1 MIDLTDPV
9 IAWVVARTGDMGI
22 RLIFTS
28 RDRRR
33 LRQTLDRELEL
44 VVQEVDPRNRAVIG
58 RALASAVSLPTK
70 LHPDPGMP
78 LNQALHKLIATQL
91 RLLEQWVD
99 EDSGLTL
106 ASATGIEPLALAD
119 RVADAII
126 SGLRHYVAASGLAE
140 LVHGLDTAEVTG
152 KLDAIS
158 LQIAG
163 LRVNTWAAATFT
175 LPHNISSFTGRRE
188 DLRRL
193 LEFGSKAAGRRGR
206 ALGIYAI
213 DGMAGIG
220 KTALAVHAAHLLAP
234 RYPDGQIFLHLHG
247 HTPGQRPVETA
258 DALATL
264 LLTAGVPPGQIP
276 DDIAAR
282 TASWRDWVD
291 AKALLLLL
299 DDAISSEQVRPLMPG
314 SPQALVM
321 ITSRRRLSALDEVVS
336 MSLDTLPPDEATEL
350 FTRLAARP
358 GLTPSDPGVAEAVRL
373 CGYLPLAIR
382 LTAAQLAH
390 HTSWTLDEL
399 VADLAS
405 TRDRIAAMR
414 AESESVTS
422 AFDLSYQDLTS
433 DQRLL
438 FRRLGLH
445 PGSDFDAYIGS
456 ALSGLELPAV
466 QRLLDDLYNQHLID
480 EPVRGRYRMH
490 DLLREQARTLA
501 AQDSAVDNE
510 AAVDA
515 LLSYFLHTAVN
526 AAAHIAGRMPAQ
538 GPPPLET
545 TPNWS
550 PTFSAASESLSWL
563 TVERTNLHTA
573 VDSAVSR
580 TIPQVAIYLPVVLT
594 PFLRGQGFWEQAIAL
609 NRSAE
614 AVARTVGDTSGLA
627 LALWSRSSIHR
638 VSGEYPAAI
647 TCLEQAIGLH
657 RQLGDRL
664 GEASDLYEIGVLRR
678 LACDYV
684 GGEATQTEAR
694 RLYRELGNTLG
705 EANTFHE
712 MGIAKWLTGDLSGAL
727 ESQLRARDLYRESDN
742 SNGLAAAHDEI
753 ALVNNS
759 AGNYPISAR
768 SAATS
773 LNIHRETGNRY
784 SEAYSLMF
792 LGTSQYLT
800 GDYMTAAETL
810 LHVVELDKEV
820 GNRYA
825 MAFALREL
833 GVVRLRL
840 GDFEEAQSILVEAV
854 AIHHEFGNRY
864 GEGYALASLGRA
876 RIGLGDLNAA
886 EKNMTQAL
894 RIHQEFGHRL
904 GEADAL
910 LGVGQL
916 FMHRQQYGDATDRY
930 SKALEIVRQIGAQ
943 LEQGQA
949 LAGLAACS
957 VAEQNFSAA
966 IENWHEALAVF
977 RKIGAPE
984 IAAVEAEL
992 RAERDV

>member
-9 IAWVVARTGDMGI
+9 IAWIVAIAGDTGI
-22 RLIFTS
+22 RLIFTA
-28 RDRRR
+28 RDQRR
-33 LRQTLDRELEL
+33 LRQILDKELEF
-44 VVQEVDPRNRAVIG
+44 VVSQVNPEVRVAAE
-58 RALASAVSLPTK
+58 RALVAAVSAPTR
-70 LHPDPGMP
+70 LHPDPGVP
-78 LNQALHKLIATQL
+78 LGQALHKVIASQL
-91 RLLEQWVD
+91 RVLGQWVD
-99 EDSGLTL
+99 KDSALNF
-106 ASATGIEPLALAD
+106 AAATGIEPDVLAD
-119 RVADAII
+119 RVADAVV

-163 LRVNTWAAATFT
+163 LRVNARAAATFT
-175 LPHNISSFTGRRE
+175 LPHNISSFTGRRA
-188 DLRRL
+188 DLSRVI
-193 LEFGSKAAGRRGR
+193 EFGSKAGGTRGR

-247 HTPGQRPVETA
+247 HTPGQRPVEPA

-264 LLTAGVPPGQIP
+264 LLTAGVPPEQIP
-276 DDIAAR
+276 DDLAAR

-291 AKALLLLL
+291 AKKLLLLL

-321 ITSRRRLSALDEVVS
+321 ITSRRRLTALDEVVS
-336 MSLDTLPPDEATEL
+336 MSLDTMPPDEATEL

-358 GLTPSDPGVAEAVRL
+358 GLAPTDPGVAEVVRL

-390 HTSWTLDEL
+390 HASWTLNEL
-399 VADLAS
+399 VADLSS

-433 DQRLL
+433 DQQLL

-445 PGSDFDAYIGS
+445 PGSDFDAYIAA
-456 ALSGLELPAV
+456 ALSGLDLGTA
-466 QRLLDDLYNQHLID
+466 QRLLDDLYNHHLID
-480 EPVRGRYRMH
+480 EPGRGRYRMH

-501 AQDSAVDNE
+501 ARDSAAANE

-515 LLSYFLHTAVN
+515 LLSYFLHTAIN
-526 AAAHIAGRMPAQ
+526 AAGHVAGRIPAQ
-538 GPPPLET
+538 IPPPVEH
-545 TPNWS
+545 PPVWS
-550 PTFSAASESLSWL
+550 PSFSTAPESLAWL
-563 TVERTNLHTA
+563 KAERTNLHSA

-614 AVARTVGDTSGLA
+614 AVARTVNDRSGEA
-627 LALWSRSSIHR
+627 LALSSRSSIHR
-638 VSGEYPAAI
+638 VSGEFPAAI
-647 TCLEQAIGLH
+647 TCLEQAIVLH
-657 RQLGDRL
+657 RGLGDRL
-664 GEASDLYEIGVLRR
+664 GEASDLYELGVLRR
-678 LACDYV
+678 LTCDYV
-684 GGEATQTEAR
+684 GDEATQTEAR
-694 RLYRELGNTLG
+694 RLYRELGNSLG

-712 MGIAKWLTGDLSGAL
+712 MGIAKWLMGNLSGSL
-727 ESQLRARDLYRESDN
+727 KSHLRARDLYRESDN
-742 SNGLAAAHDEI
+742 SNGLAAAYDEI

-759 AGNYPISAR
+759 TGDYTV
-768 SAATS
+768 AATNAASS
-773 LNIHRETGNRY
+773 LNIHREVGNRY

-800 GDYMTAAETL
+800 GDNTAAAETL
-810 LHVVELDKEV
+810 LHVVDLDQEL

-840 GDFEEAQSILVEAV
+840 GDYEQARTILARAV

-876 RIGLGDLNAA
+876 QIGLGDLDPAGENLAD
-886 EKNMTQAL
+886 AL

-904 GEADAL
+904 GEADTL
-910 LGVGQL
+910 LGMGQL
-916 FMHRQQYGDATDRY
+916 FMRRQSYGDAWNRY
-930 SKALEIVRQIGAQ
+930 SEALRIARQIGAQ
-943 LEQGQA
+943 LEQGHA

-957 VAEQNFSAA
+957 AVEGNRAA
-966 IENWHEALAVF
+966 ATENWHEALTIF

-992 RAERDV
+992 RRVG

>member
-9 IAWVVARTGDMGI
+9 ISWVVALAGDTGI

-28 RDRRR
+28 RDQRR
-33 LRQTLDRELEL
+33 LRHILDKELES
-44 VVQEVDPRNRAVIG
+44 VVSQVNPEVRAAAE
-58 RALASAVSLPTK
+58 RALVAAVSSPTK
-70 LHPDPGMP
+70 LHPDPGVP
-78 LNQALHKLIATQL
+78 LGQALRKVIASQL
-91 RLLEQWVD
+91 RVLGQWAD
-99 EDSGLTL
+99 EESGLNF
-106 ASATGIEPLALAD
+106 AAATGIEPDVLAD
-119 RVADAII
+119 RVADAVV

-152 KLDAIS
+152 KLDALS

-163 LRVNTWAAATFT
+163 LRVSARAAATFT
-175 LPHNISSFTGRRE
+175 LPYDVASFTGRRE
-188 DLRRL
+188 GLTRL
-193 LEFGSKAAGRRGR
+193 LGPGSQAAETGGRV
-206 ALGIYAI
+206 LGIHAI

-220 KTALAVHAAHLLAP
+220 KTALAVHAAHRLAP

-247 HTPGQRPVETA
+247 HTPGQRPVDPA

-276 DDIAAR
+276 DDLAAR
-282 TASWRDWVD
+282 TASWRDWVG
-291 AKALLLLL
+291 ARKLLLLL
-299 DDAISSEQVRPLMPG
+299 DDAVSSEQVRPLIPG

-321 ITSRRRLSALDEVVS
+321 ITSRRRLTALDEVVS
-336 MSLDTLPPDEATEL
+336 MSLDTMPPDEATEL

-390 HTSWTLDEL
+390 HASWTLNEL

-422 AFDLSYQDLTS
+422 AFDLSYHDLTS
-433 DQRLL
+433 DQQLL

-445 PGSDFDAYIGS
+445 PGSDFDAYIGA
-456 ALSGLELPAV
+456 ALSGLDLRAT
-466 QRLLDDLYNQHLID
+466 QRLLDDLYNHHLVD
-480 EPVRGRYRMH
+480 EPGRGRYRMH

-501 AQDSAVDNE
+501 AQDGAAENE
-510 AAVDA
+510 AAIDR
-515 LLSYFLHTAVN
+515 LLTYFLHAAIN
-526 AAAHIAGRMPAQ
+526 AAGHIAGRMPAQ
-538 GPPPLET
+538 APPPVAH
-545 TPNWS
+545 PPAWS
-550 PTFSAASESLSWL
+550 PTFSAATESLAWL
-563 TVERTNLHTA
+563 RAERTNLHSA
-573 VDSAVSR
+573 VDTAVSR
-580 TIPQVAIYLPVVLT
+580 IPQVAIYLPIVLT

-614 AVARTVGDTSGLA
+614 AVARTVNDRSGEA

-647 TCLEQAIGLH
+647 ACLEQAIGLH
-657 RQLGDRL
+657 RGLGDRL
-664 GEASDLYEIGVLRR
+664 GEASDLYELGLLRR
-678 LACDYV
+678 LAYDYAAD
-684 GGEATQTEAR
+684 EATQTEAR
-694 RLYRELGNTLG
+694 RIYRELGNSLG

-712 MGIAKWLTGDLSGAL
+712 MGIAKWLMGDLSGSL
-727 ESQLRARDLYRESDN
+727 ESQLRARDLYRESGN
-742 SNGLAAAHDEI
+742 SNGLAAAYGEI

-759 AGNYPISAR
+759 AGNYPV
-768 SAATS
+768 AATNVASS
-773 LNIHRETGNRY
+773 LSMHREVGNRY

-800 GDYMTAAETL
+800 GDNAAAAETL
-810 LHVVELDKEV
+810 LHVVDLDREL

-833 GVVRLRL
+833 GVVRLRQ
-840 GDFEEAQSILVEAV
+840 GDYEQARTILVQAV
-854 AIHHEFGNRY
+854 VIHHEFGNRY

-876 RIGLGDLNAA
+876 QIGLGDLDAA
-886 EKNMTQAL
+886 EESLAEAL

-904 GEADAL
+904 GKADAL

-916 FMHRQQYGDATDRY
+916 FMHRRSYGDARSRY
-930 SKALEIVRQIGAQ
+930 SEALDIVREIGAQ

-957 VAEQNFSAA
+957 AAEGNSAAA
-966 IENWHEALAVF
+966 IESWREALAVF
-977 RKIGAPE
+977 RRIGAPE

-992 RAERDV
+992 HQVG

>member
-9 IAWVVARTGDMGI
+9 ISWIVALAGDTGI

-28 RDRRR
+28 RDQRR
-33 LRQTLDRELEL
+33 LHRILDKELEF
-44 VVQEVDPRNRAVIG
+44 VVSQVNPEVRAAVEH
-58 RALASAVSLPTK
+58 ALIAAVSAPTK
-70 LHPDPGMP
+70 LHPDPGVP
-78 LNQALHKLIATQL
+78 LGQALRKVIASQLIV
-91 RLLEQWVD
+91 LEQWVD
-99 EDSGLTL
+99 EKSDLNF
-106 ASATGIEPLALAD
+106 AAATGIEPDVLAE
-119 RVADAII
+119 RVADAVV

-163 LRVNTWAAATFT
+163 LMVSARAAATFT
-175 LPHNISSFTGRRE
+175 LPHDIASFTGRRE
-188 DLRRL
+188 DLSRL
-193 LEFGSKAAGRRGR
+193 LGLGSQAAGTRGQV
-206 ALGIYAI
+206 LGIHAI

-247 HTPGQRPVETA
+247 HAPGQRPVEPA

-276 DDIAAR
+276 DDLAAR
-282 TASWRDWVD
+282 TASWRDWVN
-291 AKALLLLL
+291 AKKLLLLL
-299 DDAISSEQVRPLMPG
+299 DDAISSEQVRPLIPG

-321 ITSRRRLSALDEVVS
+321 ITSRRRLTALDEVVS
-336 MSLDTLPPDEATEL
+336 MSLDTMPPDEATEL

-390 HTSWTLDEL
+390 HASWTLNEL

-405 TRDRIAAMR
+405 TRNRIAAMR

-422 AFDLSYQDLTS
+422 AFDLSYHDLTS
-433 DQRLL
+433 DQQLL

-445 PGSDFDAYIGS
+445 PGSDFDAYIGA
-456 ALSGLELPAV
+456 ALSGLDLRAT
-466 QRLLDDLYNQHLID
+466 QRLLDDLYNHHLID
-480 EPVRGRYRMH
+480 EPGRGRYRMH

-501 AQDSAVDNE
+501 AQDSAADNE
-510 AAVDA
+510 AAIDR
-515 LLSYFLHTAVN
+515 LLSYFLHTAIN
-526 AAAHIAGRMPAQ
+526 AAGHIAGRMPAQ
-538 GPPPLET
+538 APPPVE
-545 TPNWS
+545 PPPAWS
-550 PTFSAASESLSWL
+550 PSFSTAAESLAWL
-563 TVERTNLHTA
+563 RAERTNLHSA

-609 NRSAE
+609 NRNAE
-614 AVARTVGDTSGLA
+614 AVARTVNNRYGEA

-647 TCLEQAIGLH
+647 ACLEQAIVLH
-657 RQLGDRL
+657 RGLGDRL
-664 GEASDLYEIGVLRR
+664 GEASDLYELGVLRR
-678 LACDYV
+678 LAYDYAAD
-684 GGEATQTEAR
+684 EATQTEAR
-694 RLYRELGNTLG
+694 RIYRELGNSLG

-712 MGIAKWLTGDLSGAL
+712 MGIAKWLMGDLSGSL

-742 SNGLAAAHDEI
+742 SNGLAAAYGEI

-759 AGNYPISAR
+759 AGNYPV
-768 SAATS
+768 AATNVASS
-773 LNIHRETGNRY
+773 LSIHREVGNRY

-800 GDYMTAAETL
+800 GDNAAAADTL
-810 LHVVELDKEV
+810 LHVVDLDREL
-820 GNRYA
+820 GNLYA

-833 GVVRLRL
+833 GVVRLRQ
-840 GDFEEAQSILVEAV
+840 GDYEQARTILVQAV

-864 GEGYALASLGRA
+864 GEGFARASLGRA
-876 RIGLGDLNAA
+876 QIGLGDFDAA
-886 EKNMTQAL
+886 RESLAEAL
-894 RIHQEFGHRL
+894 RIHHEFGHRL
-904 GEADAL
+904 GKADAL
-910 LGVGQL
+910 LGIGQL
-916 FMHRQQYGDATDRY
+916 FMHQRSYGDARSRY
-930 SKALEIVRQIGAQ
+930 SEALGIVREIGAQ

-949 LAGLAACS
+949 YAGLAACLA
-957 VAEQNFSAA
+957 AEGNRAEAVES
-966 IENWHEALAVF
+966 WRGALAVF
-977 RKIGAPE
+977 QKIGAPE

-992 RAERDV
+992 HRDG

>member
-1 MIDLTDPV
+1 MIDLTDPI
-9 IAWVVARTGDMGI
+9 IAWVVATAGDTGI

-28 RDRRR
+28 RDQRR
-33 LRQTLDRELEL
+33 LRQILDKELEF
-44 VVQEVDPRNRAVIG
+44 VVSQVNPEARAAAE
-58 RALASAVSLPTK
+58 RALVAAVSVPAK
-70 LHPDPGMP
+70 LHPDPGVP
-78 LNQALHKLIATQL
+78 LSLALHQLIAAQL
-91 RLLEQWVD
+91 RVLEHWMD
-99 EDSGLTL
+99 EDGELNF
-106 ASATGIEPLALAD
+106 AMVTGIEPDVLAD
-119 RVADAII
+119 RVADAVV
-126 SGLRHYVAASGLAE
+126 SGLRHYVAATGLAE
-140 LVHGLDTAEVTG
+140 LVHGLDAAEVTG
-152 KLDAIS
+152 KLDALS

-175 LPHNISSFTGRRE
+175 LPHSISSFTGRRE
-188 DLRRL
+188 DLNRL
-193 LEFGSKAAGRRGR
+193 LEFGSKVEGTRGR

-247 HTPGQRPVETA
+247 HTPGQRPVEPA

-264 LLTAGVPPGQIP
+264 LLTAGVPPEQIP
-276 DDIAAR
+276 DNLAAR

-291 AKALLLLL
+291 AKKLLLLL

-321 ITSRRRLSALDEVVS
+321 ITSRRRLTALDEVMS

-390 HTSWTLDEL
+390 HASWTLNEL

-422 AFDLSYQDLTS
+422 AFDLSYQDLTP
-433 DQRLL
+433 DQQLL

-445 PGSDFDAYIGS
+445 PGSDFDAYIAA
-456 ALSGLELPAV
+456 ALSGFDLRTA
-466 QRLLDDLYNQHLID
+466 QRLLDDLYDHHLID
-480 EPVRGRYRMH
+480 EPSRGRYRMH

-501 AQDSAVDNE
+501 AQDSAADNE
-510 AAVDA
+510 AATDA
-515 LLSYFLHTAVN
+515 LLSYFLHTAIE
-526 AAAHIAGRMPAQ
+526 AAGHIAGRMPAQ
-538 GPPPLET
+538 TPPPVEH
-545 TPNWS
+545 PPAWS
-550 PTFSAASESLSWL
+550 PSFSGATESLAWL
-563 TVERTNLHTA
+563 RAERTNLHSA
-573 VDSAVSR
+573 VESAVSR

-614 AVARTVGDTSGLA
+614 AVARTVNDRSGEA

-647 TCLEQAIGLH
+647 TCLEQAMGLH
-657 RQLGDRL
+657 RGLGDRL
-664 GEASDLYEIGVLRR
+664 GVASDLYELGVLRR
-678 LACDYV
+678 LTCDYA
-684 GGEATQTEAR
+684 GDEETQTEAR
-694 RLYRELGNTLG
+694 RLYRELGNSLG

-712 MGIAKWLTGDLSGAL
+712 MGIAKWLMGNLSGAL
-727 ESQLRARDLYRESDN
+727 ESQLRARDLYQESDN
-742 SNGLAAAHDEI
+742 SNGLAAAYDEI

-759 AGNYPISAR
+759 AGNYPVAVTN
-768 SAATS
+768 AASS
-773 LNIHRETGNRY
+773 LNIHREIGNRY

-800 GDYMTAAETL
+800 GDNTAAVETL
-810 LHVVELDKEV
+810 LRVVDLDKEM

-833 GVVRLRL
+833 GIVRLRL
-840 GDFEEAQSILVEAV
+840 GEYEQARTILVQAV

-876 RIGLGDLNAA
+876 QIGLGNLDPAGQNLG
-886 EKNMTQAL
+886 EAL

-904 GEADAL
+904 GETDTL
-910 LGVGQL
+910 LGTGQL
-916 FMHRQQYGDATDRY
+916 FMRRQSHSDARRCY
-930 SKALEIVRQIGAQ
+930 NEALRIARQIGAQ

-949 LAGLAACS
+949 LAGLATCS
-957 VAEQNFSAA
+957 AVEGNRAA
-966 IENWHEALAVF
+966 ATESWNEALAIF

-992 RAERDV
+992 HGLG